1 LYRQIN
7 FFDQVAGTKFH
18 AGMLEIRFRAGTKT
32 LWLPVYYFSFCT
44 GKSIFLISL
53 PVQIFTP
60 VCLKSGSVPVPKHL
74 GCRYI
79 IFHFVPA
86 HQFF

>member
-1 LYRQIN
+1 
-7 FFDQVAGTKFH
+7 
-18 AGMLEIRFRAGTKT
+18 MLEIRFRTGTKT

-53 PVQIFTP
+53 PVQNFMP

-79 IFHFVPA
+79 IFHIVPA
-86 HQFF
+86 NKFF